1 MSKMVYQ
8 IDSKNIAGV
17 LNQVNQ
23 MINKAIW
30 RGPVEVVLQ
39 RPGRTQD
46 QNAKLWP
53 MLRDIKDQVD
63 WYGHK
68 LSEEDWKNVFTSSL
82 AKQRAVPGLDG
93 GFVVLGLSTK
103 KMSKER
109 FSQLIELIYAFG
121 SEKQVQWSEPS
132 QQLYKQYKEAA

>member
-23 MINKAIW
+23 MINKAIF

-39 RPGRTQD
+39 RPKRTQD
-46 QNAKLWP
+46 QNSKLHP
-53 MLRDIKDQVD
+53 MIRDIKTQIEWMGLATEKEWRQFFCGIIKGQKPVPTPE
-63 WYGHK
+63 GGIIMIGG
-68 LSEEDWKNVFTSSL
+68 SSRDL
-82 AKQRAVPGLDG
+82 
-93 GFVVLGLSTK
+93 TK
-103 KMSKER
+103 PEMSDC
-109 FSQLIELIYAFG
+109 IEYMYAFG
-121 SEKQVQWSEPS
+121 SERNVVWSEPS